1 MYLLHSYLYTHIY
14 MPTPSKHN
22 FHVHRKSPEPYQN
35 DNKLNW
41 TGGARPMPPT
51 YYEPPPS
58 IHYTTT
64 TPRPRDLSLK
74 LDQQHSN
81 LRVGEST
88 EVECYSSDNSYTDVV
103 WERAD
108 GRPLPLHIKVSSK
121 SIISKHPSS
130 GFRKFKAFSHVFF

>member
-1 MYLLHSYLYTHIY
+1 
-14 MPTPSKHN
+14 
-22 FHVHRKSPEPYQN
+22 
-35 DNKLNW
+35 
-41 TGGARPMPPT
+41 MPPS

-121 SIISKHPSS
+121 RIISEHPSS
-130 GFRKFKAFSHVFF
+130 GFRKFIVFTHVFF